1 MKGASRDTGSLFL
14 MEGNNDMVEKKI
26 SRTEK
31 IQLKGLTLQ
40 DGEIVDADGCIR
52 DLNKVITTA
61 FREGD
66 IFDFAVNSK
75 SEDVELI
82 EEDGEE

>member
-1 MKGASRDTGSLFL
+1 
-14 MEGNNDMVEKKI
+14 MVEKKI

-40 DGEIVDADGCIR
+40 DGSIVDADGCIR
-52 DLNKVITTA
+52 DLNKVVLTA
-61 FREGD
+61 FDNGD
-66 IFDFAVNSK
+66 IFDFAVNTK

-82 EEDGEE
+82 EEGGEE